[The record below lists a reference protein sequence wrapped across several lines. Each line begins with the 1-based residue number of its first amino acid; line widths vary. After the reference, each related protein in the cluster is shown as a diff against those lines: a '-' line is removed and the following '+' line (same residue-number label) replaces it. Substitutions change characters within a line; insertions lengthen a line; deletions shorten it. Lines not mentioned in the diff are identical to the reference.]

1 MLPLAFRRPWLTAV
15 ALACLLVIG
24 GPAAAQEATGNIGG
38 RVLDATKAPI
48 PGAAVTATRA
58 ETGEVRKTITDDSGA
73 FAFPALQIGNYQ
85 LSVTH
90 TGFKNAVKGGI
101 LLHIGDHLEIDI
113 ALELG
118 AVSQQVNVVADAA
131 PVQIDTSEQGGLISG
146 EQVRDLQLNGR
157 SFMSLV
163 ELLPG
168 VISDMPDRVDP
179 NTSQALYINGAR
191 SSASSFNIDGGNNQ
205 DVIVGSGSMN
215 TFTGIDT
222 IAEFKVIT
230 STFSAEYG
238 RSGVS
243 QINVVTRGGTRQL
256 RGSLFEYFRNDKLDA
271 RDYFTHTIL
280 PLKQNQFGFT
290 LGGPVVLP
298 KLDYNHD
305 RKKTFFFFGQ
315 EFNYVNARSG
325 ALNTTVPT
333 PEELSGDFSGR
344 GAGTDRVFG
353 TTDDPVVDP
362 LTKRGFPDGKIPAQR
377 LNPDAMKLLKLY
389 PEPNFKGLGTI
400 NYTSALPGKQRW
412 HEEMI
417 RLDQQFSPAWKVYGR
432 YTQNKAPVRNPY
444 GGWHYDSPSV
454 SVPYVGATTSDI
466 SGHNIVVNV
475 TNVFSA
481 RLLHEFSFNF
491 SNRQITMNPD
501 SNVPSRKKLG
511 INIPELFPENVD
523 DIIPIMNLGSP
534 YTTPYMAINVPRYWL
549 KQLFNLEL
557 ANVLTKLVGR
567 HMLKTG
573 AYYAYGGNRE
583 NPSGG
588 YTNGYFTFST
598 SSTMNSKVPLVNAM
612 LGYPYTYQED
622 ETLVVAR
629 TRFAIFEGFV
639 QDDFKATSRLTL
651 NLGLRWSNFFNPWD
665 SKGLAT
671 NFLPSLYDPAKALRI
686 DAATGNMVPGTGD
699 PLNGIIIAG
708 KNSPWGKYV
717 TQTNMNL
724 LGPRFGFAFVPFRR
738 SNKTAIRGGYG
749 WFFNRPMIGTF
760 INSSFDNPPFN
771 NRVTLYN
778 MPFSDP
784 TSGTEGAM
792 PPRTVTALGLP
803 MLAPMIQQW
812 SLGVDRQMA
821 RGSMLRVSYVG
832 SHGTHLMRP
841 IRTNDPPPG
850 QYIANRLHY
859 NALRPYRGWG
869 SITTRQTSA
878 SSIYH
883 SMQVSLN
890 RRVSTM
896 TVGVSY
902 TFSKSIDDGSSE
914 RGGGDVPPN
923 ANNSRIERAVSDF
936 DRTHVLTVNY
946 IYPIPNKARRGTF
959 FAPMV
964 NGWQVSG
971 ITRLYSG
978 MPFDVVMNSDVAQV
992 GTSSNQ
998 RPNLIGDVKGPQTTE
1013 QWFNIY
1019 AFGRPVTGT
1028 FGNLGRN
1035 TLRRPGINK
1044 WDLAIFKTFRVQE
1057 GKTLQFRAEAFNM
1070 PNHPSF
1076 GAPANSLTTTSTG
1089 VTPTANNF
1097 GVITSTRDARVMQI
1111 ALRLSF

>member
-1 MLPLAFRRPWLTAV
+1 MLPLAFRKPWLTAA
-15 ALACLLVIG
+15 ALACLLAVG

-58 ETGEVRKTITDDSGA
+58 ETGEVRKTITDESGA

-90 TGFKNAVKGGI
+90 TGFKNAVKSGI

-168 VISDMPDRVDP
+168 VVSDMPDRVDP

-243 QINVVTRGGTRQL
+243 QINVVTRGGTRSL
-256 RGSLFEYFRNDKLDA
+256 RGTLFEYLRNDKLDA
-271 RDYFTHTIL
+271 TDYFTHTIL
-280 PLKQNQFGFT
+280 PLKQNQFGYT
-290 LGGPVVLP
+290 LGGPVLLP
-298 KLDYNHD
+298 KLDYNRD
-305 RKKTFFFFGQ
+305 RKKTFFFFAQ
-315 EFNYVNARSG
+315 EFNLVNARSA
-325 ALNTTVPT
+325 ALNTTVPS
-333 PEELSGDFSGR
+333 PAEAAGDFSGR

-362 LTKRGFPDGKIPAQR
+362 VTKRGFPDGKIPAER
-377 LNPDAMKLLKLY
+377 LDPNAVKFMKLY
-389 PEPNFKGLGTI
+389 PAPNFTGLGTI

-417 RLDQQFSPAWKVYGR
+417 RLDQNFSPLWKVYGR
-432 YTQNKAPVRNPY
+432 YTQNRAPVRNPY
-444 GGWHYDSPSV
+444 GNWHYDQATNTL
-454 SVPYVGATTSDI
+454 PYMGATRSDI
-466 SGHNIVVNV
+466 SGHNVVVNV
-475 TNVFSA
+475 TSVFSP

-491 SNRQITMNPD
+491 SNREITQDPD
-501 SNVPSRKKLG
+501 VNVQSRKQMG

-523 DIIPIMNLGSP
+523 DIIPVISAGSP
-534 YTTPYMAINVPRYWL
+534 YPNINVPRYYL

-567 HMLKTG
+567 HMLKAG
-573 AYYAYGGNRE
+573 GYYAYGGNRE
-583 NPSGG
+583 NPGSS
-588 YTNGYFTFST
+588 YTSGYFVFNT
-598 SSTMNSKVPLVNAM
+598 SSTMNSKVALANM
-612 LGYPYTYQED
+612 LLGFPYSYAED
-622 ETLVVAR
+622 ETSVVAR
-629 TRFAIFEGFV
+629 TRFAILEGFF

-651 NLGLRWSNFFNPWD
+651 NLGLRWSNYFNPWD
-665 SKGLAT
+665 SKGVAS
-671 NFLPSLYDPAKALRI
+671 NFMPSRYDPAKAVKI
-686 DAATGNMVPGTGD
+686 DAATGNYAPGTGD
-699 PLNGIIIAG
+699 LLNGIIVAG

-717 TQTNMNL
+717 TQTNRNL
-724 LGPRFGFAFVPFRR
+724 LGPRFGFAFMPFRNSR
-738 SNKTAIRGGYG
+738 KTAIRGGYG

-760 INSSFDNPPFN
+760 INSSFNNPPFN
-771 NRVTLYN
+771 HRVTLYN
-778 MPFSDP
+778 MPFSNP
-784 TSGTEGAM
+784 VSGSEGAQ
-792 PPRTVTALGLP
+792 PPSALTALGLP
-803 MLAPMIQQW
+803 MLAPTIQQW
-812 SLGVDRQMA
+812 SLGIDREL
-821 RGSMLRVSYVG
+821 RGRSMLRVSYVG

-850 QYIANRLHY
+850 KYVSGRMHY
-859 NALRPYRGWG
+859 NALRPYQGWA
-869 SITTRQTSA
+869 SIETRQTSA
-878 SSIYH
+878 SSVYH
-883 SMQVSLN
+883 SAQVTFN
-890 RRVSTM
+890 RRIAKM
-896 TVGVSY
+896 TVSMSY
-902 TFSKSIDDGSSE
+902 TFSKSIDNGSTE
-914 RGGGDVPPN
+914 RGSGDQPPDSGN
-923 ANNSRIERAVSDF
+923 ADMERAVSDF
-936 DRTHVLTVNY
+936 DRRHVFTANY
-946 IYPIPNKARRGTF
+946 IYPIPDRVRRGSLL
-959 FAPMV
+959 APLL

-978 MPFDVVMNSDVAQV
+978 LPFDVVMNSDVAQV
-992 GTSSNQ
+992 GTSTNQ
-998 RPNLIGDVKGPQTTE
+998 RPMLIGNVKGPRTTE

-1019 AFGRPVTGT
+1019 AFGRPATGT

-1044 WDLAIFKTFRVQE
+1044 WDLAIFKTFRMQE

-1076 GAPANSLTTTSTG
+1076 GAPATSLTTTSTG